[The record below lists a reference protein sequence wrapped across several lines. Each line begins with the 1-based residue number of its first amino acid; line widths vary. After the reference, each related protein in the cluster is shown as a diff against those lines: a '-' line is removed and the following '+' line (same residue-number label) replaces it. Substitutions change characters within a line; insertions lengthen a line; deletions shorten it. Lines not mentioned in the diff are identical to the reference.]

1 MAILVIGVRYNEAE
15 TLVTHV
21 QWGKVDVRN
30 PFVWVEEPKV
40 TEAKDL
46 IGYIDREDVVQTVFD
61 VGGHRVLG
69 PTLTFKVEAHGVES
83 FIEGIP
89 YAEGRSLKDLPRI

>member
-21 QWGKVDVRN
+21 QWGRVDRAN
-30 PFVWVEEPKV
+30 PFVWVEKPKV

-46 IGYIDREDVVQTVFD
+46 IGYIYREDVVQTVFAID
-61 VGGHRVLG
+61 GHR
-69 PTLTFKVEAHGVES
+69 
-83 FIEGIP
+83 
-89 YAEGRSLKDLPRI
+89 D